1 MVRSEGLLSC
11 STIMRTSHW
20 NATLLR
26 ITLSLGL
33 GYLLGT
39 YRIQIW
45 SKLRNRLRTTTMLVH
60 RRTKV
65 SNYVSSCTGTNYYY
79 SVYLKYLKMNTQEQ
93 QTFDYTEWN
102 CTSGRPERLR
112 SELSC
117 HSLGF
122 LLSLLCRAML
132 SAFAWASCCLL
143 FIITSGTSESRLH
156 KLSNT
161 ITIIILL
168 SVAILP
174 FLSLRDSLSPLL
186 WNPYSWGSCIS
197 LTLRERSSIIHT
209 CTSTVL
215 WMNHEYAVSESAY
228 ARINPYMYV
237 LASFFGKLR
246 REC

>member
-1 MVRSEGLLSC
+1 MEMSVHIDNQPFKVIHKQQRQKQWSLQPWGILVRSEGLLSC

-132 SAFAWASCCLL
+132 SSLCSSQC
-143 FIITSGTSESRLH
+143 
-156 KLSNT
+156 SN
-161 ITIIILL
+161 
-168 SVAILP
+168 
-174 FLSLRDSLSPLL
+174 
-186 WNPYSWGSCIS
+186 
-197 LTLRERSSIIHT
+197 
-209 CTSTVL
+209 CTFS
-215 WMNHEYAVSESAY
+215 
-228 ARINPYMYV
+228 
-237 LASFFGKLR
+237 
-246 REC
+246 